1 MSQHIQDFVT
11 SSSEL
16 LALGEPTHQVPA
28 FGWVRNELFVQLVEL
43 GFRSIGLETDRVAA
57 LAVND
62 FVQNGLGDLDTV
74 MREGFSHD
82 FGALETNRQLVAW
95 MREYNRSRTPAAHL
109 TFYGIDAQTE
119 NTSAPSPRRY
129 LEYARDYLGLDIDI
143 ASAAGDD
150 EQWGREEAI
159 LDPEMSMGES
169 EAAGRLR
176 SIADDL
182 VDALY
187 ECAPQRIAATSRTEW
202 QRAET
207 YLAAGIG
214 LLRYHRVAAQRRELN
229 ERIALLLGAR
239 DVIMAQNLL
248 AIRRIESRRG
258 PTLVFANNTHL
269 QRNPSHFS
277 RADSDITW
285 TGAGSIASSL
295 MGDQYSFIA
304 GSLGRH
310 DHFGLHEPEPDTSEA
325 FLDNRIS
332 TWGLIAS
339 SAVAAARSRTD
350 TTPQQGYFPLDA
362 ATLDGADAVL
372 HISDGA
378 AIRPESI
385 RTPRG

>member
-1 MSQHIQDFVT
+1 MSQQIGDFVT
-11 SSSEL
+11 ASSEL
-16 LALGEPTHQVPA
+16 LALGEPTHQEPA

-62 FVQNGLGDLDTV
+62 FVQNGIGDLDTV

-82 FGALETNRQLVAW
+82 FGALDTNRQLIAW
-95 MREYNRSRTPAAHL
+95 MRQYNRNHTPAAHL

-129 LEYARDYLGLDIDI
+129 LEYARDYVGLDIDI
-143 ASAAGDD
+143 ASVAGHD
-150 EQWGREEAI
+150 EQWSRQEAI

-169 EAAGRLR
+169 KAAGRLR

-182 VDALY
+182 FDALY
-187 ECAPQRIAATSRTEW
+187 ECAPQRIEATSRTEW
-202 QRAET
+202 HRAET
-207 YLAAGIG
+207 HLTAGIG
-214 LLRYHRVAAQRRELN
+214 LLRYHKVAAQRHEQS
-229 ERIALLLGAR
+229 ERISLLLGAR

-277 RADSDITW
+277 RAAGDITW
-285 TGAGSIASSL
+285 TGAGSIAGSL
-295 MGDQYSFIA
+295 LGEQYSFIA
-304 GSLGRH
+304 GSLGRS
-310 DHFGLHEPEPDTSEA
+310 DVCGLREPEPDTSEA

-332 TWGLIAS
+332 TWGLTAS
-339 SAVAAARSRTD
+339 SAIAAARSRTD

-362 ATLDGADAVL
+362 ATLDGSDAVL